1 MLPNKRITIKQVALE
16 SGVSVQTVSRVLND
30 RPDVATETRQ
40 RVKQVIEQLGYQPSA
55 LARSLIH
62 QRSYT
67 LGVITAGLRYIGPSR
82 TLNGIA
88 QKAEEIGYTL
98 LLKELP
104 SFDSLD
110 VDPLLQSLLARQVD
124 GIIWAVPEIGDNR
137 AWLKDRLAEIPVPLI
152 FITMEKHPDVSVI
165 TVDNYYGGQIATR
178 YLLERGYKHI
188 GHLAGPLDWWEARQR
203 AQGWRDILAQHG
215 YQVEERQ
222 CAAGNWSSSSGE
234 RAFRELLD
242 QYPEMDAVFVGND
255 QMALGVLQV
264 AARRG
269 ISIPRELG
277 VVGFDNIPESG
288 YFYPALTTI
297 SQDQLDLGCTAVEE
311 VVHMIESL
319 RDKKVPLKPKRIVFT
334 PELLVRE
341 T

>member
-178 YLLERGYKHI
+178 HLLERGYKHI

-215 YQVEERQ
+215 YPVEERQ

-242 QYPEMDAVFVGND
+242 QFPEMDAVFVGND
-255 QMALGVLQV
+255 QMALGALQV

-269 ISIPRELG
+269 ISVPRELG